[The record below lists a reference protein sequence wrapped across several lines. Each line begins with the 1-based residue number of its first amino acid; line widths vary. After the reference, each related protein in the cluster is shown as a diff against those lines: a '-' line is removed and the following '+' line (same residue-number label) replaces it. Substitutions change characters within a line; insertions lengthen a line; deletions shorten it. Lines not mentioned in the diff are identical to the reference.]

1 LLQRDARPAVFVTTS
16 AWRWHKQMAVA
27 VERIREQSNR
37 RNTMRFFGF
46 GKKRDRERAR
56 PPVTPSGHEEHH
68 PHAPASRDI
77 VVYGTSDGVR
87 CRQVRE
93 LLEKRANTY
102 EDVRVDE
109 DLSTRSWLQR
119 TTGDD
124 ALPKV
129 FIGPKC
135 YGGLEDIQVLVFDG
149 RFDRILRGEAD
160 QDTTSDEMVA
170 LKGEMNAGTLGA
182 LLRRGEIL
190 TITEGEMATDVW
202 AEPLANPPLVYYE
215 GTPHP
220 IGELESIVEQILT
233 RLHAGDIAVRWK
245 EDT

>member
-1 LLQRDARPAVFVTTS
+1 
-16 AWRWHKQMAVA
+16 
-27 VERIREQSNR
+27 
-37 RNTMRFFGF
+37 MRFFGF
-46 GKKRDRERAR
+46 GKKRVADSVR
-56 PPVTPSGHEEHH
+56 PPVTPSEREEHS
-68 PHAPASRDI
+68 PHAPASREI
-77 VVYGTSDGVR
+77 VVYGTSDGAR
-87 CRQVRE
+87 CRQVRD
-93 LLEKRANTY
+93 LLEKRAY
-102 EDVRVDE
+102 PYQDVRVDE

-135 YGGLEDIQVLVFDG
+135 YGGLENIQVLVFDG

-160 QDTTSDEMVA
+160 QDNRSDEMAA
-170 LKGEMNAGTLGA
+170 LKEEMNAGA
-182 LLRRGEIL
+182 MFNLLRQGEIL
-190 TITEGEMATDVW
+190 TITEGDMATDVW

-220 IGELESIVEQILT
+220 IGELESIVAQIVT
-233 RLHAGDIAVRWK
+233 RLQAGDIEVSWK